1 MFHHQIQLNLPIG
14 SPQLSCFCHV
24 WLLVILWTVT
34 CPAPLS
40 MGFFRQEYWS
50 GLRFSLKG
58 GPGGI
63 PEPSW
68 PRDQTHISYVSCIG
82 RQVLYHYCHLGNPTE
97 SIPKVFISQF
107 VLGCFSCF
115 SHVQLFLTLWPIARQ
130 TLLSM
135 GFSRQDYWVDCHVP
149 LQGIFLTQRSNWS
162 LLCFLHWKAGSLPLA
177 LPGKPQILILSLILS
192 KQFGLQNTSKTQ
204 RCLKMLLCFS

>member
-14 SPQLSCFCHV
+14 RVQLSCFCHV

-68 PRDQTHISYVSCIG
+68 LRDQTHISYVSCIG

-115 SHVQLFLTLWPIARQ
+115 SHVQLFLAHSPPDSSVHGVLQ
-130 TLLSM
+130 TRLLSGLPCAPPGDLPYPEVKLESLM
-135 GFSRQDYWVDCHVP
+135 FPALEGRFSTTSTTWETPNSY
-149 LQGIFLTQRSNWS
+149 
-162 LLCFLHWKAGSLPLA
+162 
-177 LPGKPQILILSLILS
+177 S
-192 KQFGLQNTSKTQ
+192 KFNS
-204 RCLKMLLCFS
+204 